1 MTVKILSSTSTFKG
15 VSYNT
20 NKMQSGKGELMKFK
34 NFGYLQSAQK
44 VTPAEMKTFLK
55 VHSNRN
61 TRVQNKQ
68 FHAIISCKEREY
80 NKKELTKMA
89 EKWLEKMGY
98 GDNPYLIVFHGDTK
112 NNHVHMVST
121 RIGNDGKKIN
131 DSMERIRAQKCM
143 LEIMERNPA
152 QECRKVLDQLKS
164 FTFSTLNQAKLYL
177 EIRGYN
183 LQEKEDKLFLYK
195 FGLLQG
201 ELSLKEIMHKTNA
214 YTIDKARK
222 KQLHALFEK
231 YRKVY
236 CSTPVPI
243 FEPLK
248 GNRLGKPKGYRSEMA
263 DFLKEKFG
271 IELVFH
277 GRNGKTPYGYTVI
290 DHSRRIIFK
299 GGEIY
304 PLKNLNQEETRDK
317 VKVINFLFPSDI
329 SAYKSITGASDTLS
343 RIKRFPENVAYRL
356 KLLSVLEDYPNLQM
370 GLEEFKLHL
379 LVNEKR
385 LFLLDTQERFFIR
398 LEAILKNK
406 EYNRFARLW
415 EVSPRNGTG
424 QTANLESGSDSRL
437 QLPIQADSENV
448 LSLNSGNEYAEP
460 DRETVAPLPAFNLDI
475 HQDVDDEALHGR
487 RRNKDKDNKKR
498 SIR

>member
-1 MTVKILSSTSTFKG
+1 
-15 VSYNT
+15 
-20 NKMQSGKGELMKFK
+20 
-34 NFGYLQSAQK
+34 
-44 VTPAEMKTFLK
+44 
-55 VHSNRN
+55 
-61 TRVQNKQ
+61 
-68 FHAIISCKEREY
+68 
-80 NKKELTKMA
+80 
-89 EKWLEKMGY
+89 
-98 GDNPYLIVFHGDTK
+98 
-112 NNHVHMVST
+112 MVSS
-121 RIGNDGKKIN
+121 RIGKDGKKIN

-152 QECRKVLDQLKS
+152 QECRKILDQLKS
-164 FTFSTLNQAKLYL
+164 FSFSTLNQAKLYL
-177 EIRGYN
+177 ETRGYN
-183 LQEKEDKLFLYK
+183 LQEKEGKLFLYK

-201 ELSLKEIMHKTNA
+201 ELSLKEIKHKTNA

-222 KQLHALFEK
+222 KQLYSLFEK

-271 IELVFH
+271 IELLFH
-277 GRNGKTPYGYTVI
+277 GRDGKLPYGYTII

-304 PLKNLNQEETRDK
+304 PLKDLNQEETRDK

-329 SAYKSITGASDTLS
+329 SAYKSITGASDTLF
-343 RIKRFPENVAYRL
+343 RIKRFPENAVYRL
-356 KLLSVLEDYPNLQM
+356 KLLSILEDYPNLQT

-379 LVNEKR
+379 LVNEKC

-398 LEAILKNK
+398 LEAILQNK

-415 EVSPRNGTG
+415 EVPLRNKTE
-424 QTANLESGSDSRL
+424 QTAYIESGSDSRL
-437 QLPIQADSENV
+437 QIPIQADSENC
-448 LSLNSGNEYAEP
+448 LPHASGNEYAEP
-460 DRETVAPLPAFNLDI
+460 DRETLAPLPAFNLDI
-475 HQDVDDEALHGR
+475 NQDVDDEAFHGR